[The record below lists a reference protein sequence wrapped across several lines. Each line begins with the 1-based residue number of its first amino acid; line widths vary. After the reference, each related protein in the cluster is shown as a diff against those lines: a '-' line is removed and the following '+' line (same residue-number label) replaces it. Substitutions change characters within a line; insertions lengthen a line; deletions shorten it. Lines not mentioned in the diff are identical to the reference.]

1 MRFRDGEGTH
11 NKHTRHTQKK
21 TLPSTVKCMI
31 KTVEY
36 VISFHRL
43 RRFFLFSLLL
53 LLFRFA
59 WIAALRVCYRMAF
72 FLCADSARR
81 PNSGRAFAAL
91 VPNGFLR
98 MCAFFLCVFFFYLR
112 CLRLHFIATESLRI
126 YHWDNENIS
135 KSTVSGGVG
144 LAAEFTTFLL
154 FLHLRNAFL

>member
-11 NKHTRHTQKK
+11 NKHTRHTQTK

-59 WIAALRVCYRMAF
+59 
-72 FLCADSARR
+72 
-81 PNSGRAFAAL
+81 
-91 VPNGFLR
+91 
-98 MCAFFLCVFFFYLR
+98 
-112 CLRLHFIATESLRI
+112 
-126 YHWDNENIS
+126 
-135 KSTVSGGVG
+135 
-144 LAAEFTTFLL
+144 
-154 FLHLRNAFL
+154 